1 MTDKDVQEYFASKEG
16 KPVKE
21 FIESDK
27 QDAVVYSVTTNGN
40 LRYIQCWSP
49 VWKTIYIHITDK
61 ISLFST
67 EFQRGD
73 IISIGKSA
81 DGRYYIRENKTAS
94 EIIKNGK
101 KKILKDF
108 NEAQQHNILVISEY
122 QRARS
127 HD

>member
-40 LRYIQCWSP
+40 LRYTQCWSP
-49 VWKTIYIHITDK
+49 VWKTIEIKD
-61 ISLFST
+61 SLSELSV

-73 IISIGKSA
+73 IISIGKFA

-108 NEAQQHNILVISEY
+108 NEAQQHNILIISEY

>member
-1 MTDKDVQEYFASKEG
+1 MTDKDIQEYFASKEG

-27 QDAVVYSVTTNGN
+27 QDAVVYSVTIKGN
-40 LRYIQCWSP
+40 QRYIQCWSP
-49 VWKTIYIHITDK
+49 VWKTIEFKDVL
-61 ISLFST
+61 SELSV

-73 IISIGKSA
+73 IISIGKFA

-108 NEAQQHNILVISEY
+108 DEAQQHNILVISQY

>member
-1 MTDKDVQEYFASKEG
+1 MTDKDIQEYFVSKEG

-27 QDAVVYSVTTNGN
+27 QDAVVYSVTTDRNHR
-40 LRYIQCWSP
+40 LIKCWSP
-49 VWKTIYIHITDK
+49 VWKTVYITQDRMDA
-61 ISLFST
+61 LVD

-73 IISIGKSA
+73 IVSIGKSGEK
-81 DGRYYIRENKTAS
+81 DYRILENKTAS
-94 EIIKNGK
+94 KIIENGT

-108 NEAQQHNILVISEY
+108 NVAQQFNILVISEY